1 MLLPVGNIPLKVSY
15 DQAIGILLKDTRIFI
30 LLVSFFFFYQNLNSS
45 KTLILPQSLCNI
57 KLVINW
63 YVPMYKECKDKVRK
77 ILKSLKSI
85 SVIKEVLVVLPHT

>member
-45 KTLILPQSLCNI
+45 KTFILPQSLCNI
-57 KLVINW
+57 KLVITD
-63 YVPMYKECKDKVRK
+63 MYRCTRNVKTRSERYSN
-77 ILKSLKSI
+77 L
-85 SVIKEVLVVLPHT
+85 

>member
-30 LLVSFFFFYQNLNSS
+30 LLVSIFFFIKINSS
-45 KTLILPQSLCNI
+45 KTFILPQSLCNI

-85 SVIKEVLVVLPHT
+85 SLIKEVLVVLPHN

>member
-1 MLLPVGNIPLKVSY
+1 MLLPVGNIHLKVSY

-57 KLVINW
+57 KLVIN
-63 YVPMYKECKDKVRK
+63 
-77 ILKSLKSI
+77 
-85 SVIKEVLVVLPHT
+85 

>member
-30 LLVSFFFFYQNLNSS
+30 LLVSFFFYQNLNSS
-45 KTLILPQSLCNI
+45 KTFILPQSLCNI

-85 SVIKEVLVVLPHT
+85 SEIKEVLVVLPHN

>member
-57 KLVINW
+57 KLVIN
-63 YVPMYKECKDKVRK
+63 
-77 ILKSLKSI
+77 
-85 SVIKEVLVVLPHT
+85 

>member
-1 MLLPVGNIPLKVSY
+1 MPHLMSKIFMLLPVGNIPLKVSY

-57 KLVINW
+57 KLVIN
-63 YVPMYKECKDKVRK
+63 
-77 ILKSLKSI
+77 
-85 SVIKEVLVVLPHT
+85 